1 MAALGAMLGRRRGA
15 ASFWPGG
22 LAAGAA
28 LVIGVAAGGA
38 LALPSSRLVFAGVA
52 ISPVI
57 LALLGPELC
66 ISVLLLAAGGA
77 LPFVHAE
84 DVAAGLPVWL
94 IAMGGA
100 AILML
105 ASYVTRSIAR
115 APAWPFEPS
124 LLALASLVTLAYV
137 VERLAASSPFDIPS
151 LTANIAAFAV
161 LPPIVWLW
169 LSHVS
174 AVEGLRRAL
183 PVVAVVLG
191 AWCVVWIAGSTGACS
206 GCVQAVGSHQEAK
219 GVLGTL
225 RLYTPGETAAGIMV
239 LLALAWLVWRP
250 SVWPA
255 VLIVLGTTVVI
266 LGGSRA
272 YYFALGGGALVILAY
287 TFRNVGALS
296 RLFIVSALVVVTLA
310 VVTSPI
316 GARAGSSYQELRLG
330 SGTGGYRLGLLEQTR
345 PSWSVLGVG
354 SSRATLDAGFTA
366 DLGVPNTFLALGF
379 VGGGLQFL
387 LLGLGLVR
395 GLRSRTAAGVGI
407 AGVMALVL
415 LSRGSLP
422 MLEAGPSAT
431 LIGVLVGAAA
441 ALMVPRAPPH
451 A

>member
-1 MAALGAMLGRRRGA
+1 
-15 ASFWPGG
+15 
-22 LAAGAA
+22 
-28 LVIGVAAGGA
+28 
-38 LALPSSRLVFAGVA
+38 
-52 ISPVI
+52 
-57 LALLGPELC
+57 
-66 ISVLLLAAGGA
+66 
-77 LPFVHAE
+77 
-84 DVAAGLPVWL
+84 
-94 IAMGGA
+94 
-100 AILML
+100 
-105 ASYVTRSIAR
+105 
-115 APAWPFEPS
+115 
-124 LLALASLVTLAYV
+124 
-137 VERLAASSPFDIPS
+137 
-151 LTANIAAFAV
+151 
-161 LPPIVWLW
+161 
-169 LSHVS
+169 
-174 AVEGLRRAL
+174 
-183 PVVAVVLG
+183 
-191 AWCVVWIAGSTGACS
+191 
-206 GCVQAVGSHQEAK
+206 
-219 GVLGTL
+219 
-225 RLYTPGETAAGIMV
+225 V

-272 YYFALGGGALVILAY
+272 YYFALGGGALLILAY
-287 TFRNVGALS
+287 AFRNVGVLS

-387 LLGLGLVR
+387 LLGLAAVR

-407 AGVMALVL
+407 AGVMALAL